1 MELVTEIEASDVV
14 SRLKEL
20 ETKFAELENLENK
33 NLKMEKMQPSRKIS
47 KVDENHLSFLWGYEL
62 GYQI

>member
-33 NLKMEKMQPSRKIS
+33 NLKMEKMQPSRKIL
-47 KVDENHLSFLWGYEL
+47 KVDENHFSLLWD
-62 GYQI
+62 IKFKVM